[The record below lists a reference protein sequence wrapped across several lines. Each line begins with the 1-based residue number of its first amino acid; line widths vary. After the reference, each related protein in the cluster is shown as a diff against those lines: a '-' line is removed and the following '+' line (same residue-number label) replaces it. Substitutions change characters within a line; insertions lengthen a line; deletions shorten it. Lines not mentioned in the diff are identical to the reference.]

1 MKLKRKD
8 LLPKIPKALTKAHV
22 SEGSL
27 RQYNYKVLDFLL
39 SQGFKEDW
47 FDKDNKTKW
56 RAVKKI

>member
-1 MKLKRKD
+1 MKRERKD

-22 SEGSL
+22 SVSSL

-39 SQGFKEDW
+39 SQFKEDW

>member
-1 MKLKRKD
+1 MKRERKD

-39 SQGFKEDW
+39 CQFKEDW